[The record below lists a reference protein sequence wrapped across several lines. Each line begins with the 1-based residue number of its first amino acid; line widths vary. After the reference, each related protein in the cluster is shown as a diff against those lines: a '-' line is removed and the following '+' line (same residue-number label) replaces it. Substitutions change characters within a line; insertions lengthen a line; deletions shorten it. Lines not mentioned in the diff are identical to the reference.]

1 MPDGNAGK
9 TPSVEDSVQ
18 GAGNVM
24 SKKETQR
31 RAEVEFET
39 WKIANTAREG
49 IQVPMSQTARD
60 ETQVP
65 VRRSHFDEEEYQ
77 GHEEDIVNILK
88 EDRQHMCG

>member
-1 MPDGNAGK
+1 MG
-9 TPSVEDSVQ
+9 
-18 GAGNVM
+18 
-24 SKKETQR
+24 
-31 RAEVEFET
+31 FET

-49 IQVPMSQTARD
+49 IQVPMRQTARD

-77 GHEEDIVNILK
+77 GHEEDIVNILE